1 MRITNNMIINKS
13 SKKGIHNTYQ
23 RTALLSLLKKNSL
36 TSSTDMFGRIGQTS
50 SKNNAAALLMKNRYT
65 KLEDSSEKL
74 SKYASS
80 LLETEKDS
88 IYDKAKESGST
99 DSIVSNVSKMID
111 EYNSTIKQLSDAGG
125 SMNEFYRQQLLTVPA
140 SCKDPLKAIG
150 ITQQKDGSLSID
162 EKTLKSA
169 DVDTLKKAL
178 GNESGFASKVD
189 FLSNRVNKN
198 AAANAASASSQYNSR
213 GSSYSGYY
221 GTSKYNFWS

>member
-1 MRITNNMIINKS
+1 MRITNNMIINRS

-23 RTALLSLLKKNSL
+23 RTALLSLLQKNS
-36 TSSTDMFGRIGQTS
+36 SSTDIFGRIGQTS
-50 SKNNAAALLMKNRYT
+50 SKNNASALLMKNTYT

-88 IYDKAKESGST
+88 IYDKAEESGST
-99 DSIVSNVSKMID
+99 SSIVSNVSKLVE
-111 EYNSTIKQLSDAGG
+111 EYNSTINQLNKAGG
-125 SMNEFYRQQLLTVPA
+125 SMNEFYIQQLKAIPS
-140 SCKDPLKAIG
+140 SCKDALKAIG

-169 DVDTLKKAL
+169 DTATLKKAL
-178 GNESGFASKVD
+178 GNDTGFASKID
-189 FLSNRVNKN
+189 FISGRVNKN

-221 GTSKYNFWS
+221 GSSKYNFWS

>member
-1 MRITNNMIINKS
+1 MRITNNMIINRS

-23 RTALLSLLKKNSL
+23 RTALLSLLQKNS
-36 TSSTDMFGRIGQTS
+36 SSTDIFGRIGQTS
-50 SKNNAAALLMKNRYT
+50 SKNNASALLMKNTYT

-88 IYDKAKESGST
+88 IYDKAEESGST
-99 DSIVSNVSKMID
+99 SSIVSNVSKLVE
-111 EYNSTIKQLSDAGG
+111 EYNSTINQLNKAGG
-125 SMNEFYRQQLLTVPA
+125 SMNEFYRQQLKAIPS
-140 SCKDPLKAIG
+140 SCKDALKAIG

-169 DVDTLKKAL
+169 DTATLKKAL
-178 GNESGFASKVD
+178 ENDTGFASKID
-189 FLSNRVNKN
+189 FISGRVNKN

-221 GTSKYNFWS
+221 GSSKYNFWS

>member
-1 MRITNNMIINKS
+1 MRITNNMIINRS

-23 RTALLSLLKKNSL
+23 RTALLSLLQKHS
-36 TSSTDMFGRIGQTS
+36 SSTDIFGRIGQTS
-50 SKNNAAALLMKNRYT
+50 SKNNAPALLMKNTYT

-88 IYDKAKESGST
+88 IYDKAEESGST
-99 DSIVSNVSKMID
+99 SSIVSNVSKLVE
-111 EYNSTIKQLSDAGG
+111 EYNSTINQLNKAGG
-125 SMNEFYRQQLLTVPA
+125 SMNEFYRQQLKAIPS
-140 SCKDPLKAIG
+140 SCKDALKAIG

-169 DVDTLKKAL
+169 DTATLKKAL
-178 GNESGFASKVD
+178 GNDTGFASKID
-189 FLSNRVNKN
+189 FISGRVNKN
-198 AAANAASASSQYNSR
+198 AAANVASASSQYNSR

-221 GTSKYNFWS
+221 GSSKYNFWS

>member
-1 MRITNNMIINKS
+1 MRITNNMIINRS

-23 RTALLSLLKKNSL
+23 RTALLSLLQKNS
-36 TSSTDMFGRIGQTS
+36 SSTDIFGRIGQTS
-50 SKNNAAALLMKNRYT
+50 SKNNASVLLMKNTYT

-88 IYDKAKESGST
+88 IYDKAEESGST
-99 DSIVSNVSKMID
+99 SSIVSNVSKLVE
-111 EYNSTIKQLSDAGG
+111 EYNSTINQLNKAGG
-125 SMNEFYRQQLLTVPA
+125 SMNEFYRQQLKAIPS
-140 SCKDPLKAIG
+140 SCKDVLKAIG

-169 DVDTLKKAL
+169 DTATLKNAL
-178 GNESGFASKVD
+178 GNDTGFASKID
-189 FLSNRVNKN
+189 FISGRVNKN

-221 GTSKYNFWS
+221 GSSKYNFWS

>member
-1 MRITNNMIINKS
+1 MRITNNMIINRS

-23 RTALLSLLKKNSL
+23 RTALLSLLQKNS
-36 TSSTDMFGRIGQTS
+36 SSTDIFGRIGQTS
-50 SKNNAAALLMKNRYT
+50 SKNNASALLMKNTYT

-88 IYDKAKESGST
+88 IYDKAEESGST
-99 DSIVSNVSKMID
+99 SSIVSNVSKLVE
-111 EYNSTIKQLSDAGG
+111 EYNSTINQLNKAGG
-125 SMNEFYRQQLLTVPA
+125 SMNEFYRQQLKAIPS
-140 SCKDPLKAIG
+140 SCKDVLKAIG

-169 DVDTLKKAL
+169 DTVTLKKAL
-178 GNESGFASKVD
+178 GNDTGFASKID
-189 FLSNRVNKN
+189 FISGRVNKN

-221 GTSKYNFWS
+221 GSSKYNFWS

>member
-1 MRITNNMIINKS
+1 MRITNNMIINRS

-23 RTALLSLLKKNSL
+23 RTALLSLLQKNS
-36 TSSTDMFGRIGQTS
+36 SSTDIFGRIGQTY
-50 SKNNAAALLMKNRYT
+50 SKNNASALLMKNTYT

-88 IYDKAKESGST
+88 IYDKAEESGST
-99 DSIVSNVSKMID
+99 SSIVSNVSKLVE
-111 EYNSTIKQLSDAGG
+111 EYNSTINQLNKAGG
-125 SMNEFYRQQLLTVPA
+125 SMNEFYRQQLKAIPS
-140 SCKDPLKAIG
+140 SCKDVLKAIG

-169 DVDTLKKAL
+169 DTATLKKAL
-178 GNESGFASKVD
+178 GNDTGFASKID
-189 FLSNRVNKN
+189 FISGRVNKN

-221 GTSKYNFWS
+221 GSSKYNFWS

>member
-1 MRITNNMIINKS
+1 MRITNNMIINRS

-23 RTALLSLLKKNSL
+23 RTALLSLLQKNS
-36 TSSTDMFGRIGQTS
+36 SSTDIFGRIGQTS
-50 SKNNAAALLMKNRYT
+50 SKKNASALLMKNTYT

-88 IYDKAKESGST
+88 IYDKAEESGST
-99 DSIVSNVSKMID
+99 SSIVSNVSKLVE
-111 EYNSTIKQLSDAGG
+111 EYNSTINQLNKAGG
-125 SMNEFYRQQLLTVPA
+125 SMNEFYRQQLKAIPS
-140 SCKDPLKAIG
+140 SCKDVLKAIG

-169 DVDTLKKAL
+169 DTATLKKAL
-178 GNESGFASKVD
+178 GDDTGFASKID
-189 FLSNRVNKN
+189 FISGRVNKN

-221 GTSKYNFWS
+221 GSSKYNFWS

>member
-1 MRITNNMIINKS
+1 MRITNNMIINRS

-23 RTALLSLLKKNSL
+23 RTALLSLLQKNS
-36 TSSTDMFGRIGQTS
+36 SSTDIFGRIGQTS
-50 SKNNAAALLMKNRYT
+50 SKNNASALLMKNTYT

-88 IYDKAKESGST
+88 IYDKAEESGST
-99 DSIVSNVSKMID
+99 SGIVSNVSKLVE
-111 EYNSTIKQLSDAGG
+111 EYNSTINQLNKAGG
-125 SMNEFYRQQLLTVPA
+125 SMNEFYRQQLKAIPS
-140 SCKDPLKAIG
+140 SCKDALKAIG

-169 DVDTLKKAL
+169 DTATLKKAL
-178 GNESGFASKVD
+178 GNDTGFASKID
-189 FLSNRVNKN
+189 FISGRVNKN

-221 GTSKYNFWS
+221 GSSKYNFWS

>member
-1 MRITNNMIINKS
+1 MRITNNMIINRS

-23 RTALLSLLKKNSL
+23 RTALLSLLQKNS
-36 TSSTDMFGRIGQTS
+36 SSTDIFGRIGQTS
-50 SKNNAAALLMKNRYT
+50 NKNNASALLMKNTYT

-88 IYDKAKESGST
+88 IYDKAEESGST
-99 DSIVSNVSKMID
+99 SSIVSNVSKLVE
-111 EYNSTIKQLSDAGG
+111 EYNSTINQLNKAGG
-125 SMNEFYRQQLLTVPA
+125 SMNEFYRQQLMAIPS
-140 SCKDPLKAIG
+140 SCKDALKAIG

-169 DVDTLKKAL
+169 DTATLKKAL
-178 GNESGFASKVD
+178 GNDTGFASKID
-189 FLSNRVNKN
+189 IISGRVNKN

-221 GTSKYNFWS
+221 GSSKYNFWS

>member
-1 MRITNNMIINKS
+1 MRITNNMIINRS

-23 RTALLSLLKKNSL
+23 RTALLSLLQKNS
-36 TSSTDMFGRIGQTS
+36 SSTDIFGRIGQTS
-50 SKNNAAALLMKNRYT
+50 SKNNASALLMKNTYT

-88 IYDKAKESGST
+88 IYDKAEESCST
-99 DSIVSNVSKMID
+99 SSIVSNVSKLVE
-111 EYNSTIKQLSDAGG
+111 EYNSTINQLNKAGG
-125 SMNEFYRQQLLTVPA
+125 SMNEFYRQQLKAIPS
-140 SCKDPLKAIG
+140 SCKDVLKAIG

-169 DVDTLKKAL
+169 DTATLKKAL
-178 GNESGFASKVD
+178 GNDTGFASKID
-189 FLSNRVNKN
+189 FISGRVNKN
-198 AAANAASASSQYNSR
+198 AAANAASASCQYNSR

-221 GTSKYNFWS
+221 GSSKYNFWS

>member
-1 MRITNNMIINKS
+1 MRITNNMIINRS
-13 SKKGIHNTYQ
+13 SKKGIYNTYQ
-23 RTALLSLLKKNSL
+23 RTALLSLLQKNS
-36 TSSTDMFGRIGQTS
+36 SSTDIFGRIGQTS
-50 SKNNAAALLMKNRYT
+50 SKNNASALLMKNTYT

-88 IYDKAKESGST
+88 IYDKAEESGST
-99 DSIVSNVSKMID
+99 SSIVSNVSKLVE
-111 EYNSTIKQLSDAGG
+111 EYNSTINQLNKAGG
-125 SMNEFYRQQLLTVPA
+125 SMNEFYRQQLMAIPS
-140 SCKDPLKAIG
+140 SCKDAIKAIG

-169 DVDTLKKAL
+169 DTATLKKAL
-178 GNESGFASKVD
+178 GNDTGFASKID
-189 FLSNRVNKN
+189 FISGRVNKN

-221 GTSKYNFWS
+221 GSSKYNFWS

>member
-1 MRITNNMIINKS
+1 MRITNNMIINRS

-23 RTALLSLLKKNSL
+23 RTALLSLLHKNS
-36 TSSTDMFGRIGQTS
+36 SSTDIFGRIGQTS
-50 SKNNAAALLMKNRYT
+50 SKNNASALLMKNTYT

-88 IYDKAKESGST
+88 IYDKAEESGST
-99 DSIVSNVSKMID
+99 SSIVSNVSKLVE
-111 EYNSTIKQLSDAGG
+111 EYNSTINQLNKAGG
-125 SMNEFYRQQLLTVPA
+125 SMNEFYRQQLKAIPS
-140 SCKDPLKAIG
+140 SCKDALKAIG

-169 DVDTLKKAL
+169 DTATLKKAL
-178 GNESGFASKVD
+178 GNDTGFASKID
-189 FLSNRVNKN
+189 FISGRVNKN

-221 GTSKYNFWS
+221 GSSKYNFWS

>member
-1 MRITNNMIINKS
+1 MRITNNMIINRL

-23 RTALLSLLKKNSL
+23 RTALLSLLQKHS
-36 TSSTDMFGRIGQTS
+36 SSTDIFGRIGQTS
-50 SKNNAAALLMKNRYT
+50 SKNNAAALLMKNTYT

-88 IYDKAKESGST
+88 IYDNAEESGST
-99 DSIVSNVSKMID
+99 SSIVSNVSKLVE
-111 EYNSTIKQLSDAGG
+111 EYNSTINQLNKAGG
-125 SMNEFYRQQLLTVPA
+125 SMNEFYRQQLKAIPS
-140 SCKDPLKAIG
+140 SCKDALKAIG

-169 DVDTLKKAL
+169 DTATLKKAL
-178 GNESGFASKVD
+178 GNDTGFASKID
-189 FLSNRVNKN
+189 FISGRVNKN
-198 AAANAASASSQYNSR
+198 AAANVASASSQYNSR

-221 GTSKYNFWS
+221 GSSKYNFWS

>member
-1 MRITNNMIINKS
+1 MRITNNMIINRS

-23 RTALLSLLKKNSL
+23 RTALLSLLQKNS
-36 TSSTDMFGRIGQTS
+36 SSTDIFGRIGQTS
-50 SKNNAAALLMKNRYT
+50 SRNNASALLMKNTYT

-88 IYDKAKESGST
+88 IYDKAEESGST
-99 DSIVSNVSKMID
+99 SSIVSNVSKLVE
-111 EYNSTIKQLSDAGG
+111 EYNSTINQLNKAGG
-125 SMNEFYRQQLLTVPA
+125 SMNEFYRQQLKAIPS
-140 SCKDPLKAIG
+140 SCKDVLKAIG

-169 DVDTLKKAL
+169 DTATLKKAL
-178 GNESGFASKVD
+178 GNDTGFASKID
-189 FLSNRVNKN
+189 FISGRVNKN

-221 GTSKYNFWS
+221 GSSKYNFWS

>member
-1 MRITNNMIINKS
+1 MRITNNMIINRS

-23 RTALLSLLKKNSL
+23 RTALLSLLQKNS
-36 TSSTDMFGRIGQTS
+36 SSTDIFGRIGQTS
-50 SKNNAAALLMKNRYT
+50 SKNNASALLMKNTYT

-88 IYDKAKESGST
+88 IYDKAEESGST
-99 DSIVSNVSKMID
+99 SSIVSNVSKLVE
-111 EYNSTIKQLSDAGG
+111 EYNSTINQLNKASG
-125 SMNEFYRQQLLTVPA
+125 SMNEFYRQQLKAIPS
-140 SCKDPLKAIG
+140 SCKDVLKAIG

-169 DVDTLKKAL
+169 DTATLKKAL
-178 GNESGFASKVD
+178 GNDTGFASKID
-189 FLSNRVNKN
+189 FISGRVNKN

-221 GTSKYNFWS
+221 GSSKYNFWS

>member
-1 MRITNNMIINKS
+1 MRITNNMIINRS

-23 RTALLSLLKKNSL
+23 RTALLSLLQKNS
-36 TSSTDMFGRIGQTS
+36 SSTDIFRRIGQTS
-50 SKNNAAALLMKNRYT
+50 SKNNASALLMKNTYT

-88 IYDKAKESGST
+88 IYDKAEESGST
-99 DSIVSNVSKMID
+99 SSIVSNVSKLVE
-111 EYNSTIKQLSDAGG
+111 EYNSTINQLNKAGG
-125 SMNEFYRQQLLTVPA
+125 SMNEFYRQQLKAIPS
-140 SCKDPLKAIG
+140 SCKDVLKAIG

-169 DVDTLKKAL
+169 DTATLKKAL
-178 GNESGFASKVD
+178 GNDTGFASKID
-189 FLSNRVNKN
+189 FISRRVNKN

-221 GTSKYNFWS
+221 GSSKYNFWS

>member
-1 MRITNNMIINKS
+1 MRITNNMIINRS

-23 RTALLSLLKKNSL
+23 RTALLSLLQKNS
-36 TSSTDMFGRIGQTS
+36 SSTDIFGRIGQTS
-50 SKNNAAALLMKNRYT
+50 SRNNASALLMKNTYT

-88 IYDKAKESGST
+88 IYDKAEESGST
-99 DSIVSNVSKMID
+99 SSIVSTVSKLVE
-111 EYNSTIKQLSDAGG
+111 EYNSTINQLNKAGG
-125 SMNEFYRQQLLTVPA
+125 SMNEFYRQQLKAIPS
-140 SCKDPLKAIG
+140 SCKDVLKAIG

-169 DVDTLKKAL
+169 DTATLKKAL
-178 GNESGFASKVD
+178 GNDTGFASKID
-189 FLSNRVNKN
+189 FISGRVNKN

-221 GTSKYNFWS
+221 GSSKYNFWS

>member
-1 MRITNNMIINKS
+1 MRITNNMIINRS

-23 RTALLSLLKKNSL
+23 RTALLSLLQKNS
-36 TSSTDMFGRIGQTS
+36 SSTDIFGRIGQTS
-50 SKNNAAALLMKNRYT
+50 SKNNASALLMKNTYT

-80 LLETEKDS
+80 LFETEKDS
-88 IYDKAKESGST
+88 IYDKAEESGST
-99 DSIVSNVSKMID
+99 ISIVSNVSKLVE
-111 EYNSTIKQLSDAGG
+111 EYNSTINQLNKAGG
-125 SMNEFYRQQLLTVPA
+125 SMNEFYRQQLKAIPS
-140 SCKDPLKAIG
+140 SCKDVLKAIG

-169 DVDTLKKAL
+169 DTATLKKAL
-178 GNESGFASKVD
+178 GNDTGFASKID
-189 FLSNRVNKN
+189 FISGRVNKN

-221 GTSKYNFWS
+221 GSSKYNFWS

>member
-1 MRITNNMIINKS
+1 MRITNNMIINRS

-23 RTALLSLLKKNSL
+23 RTALLSLLQKNS
-36 TSSTDMFGRIGQTS
+36 SSTDIFGRIGQTS
-50 SKNNAAALLMKNRYT
+50 SKNNASALLMKNTYT

-88 IYDKAKESGST
+88 IYDKAEESGST
-99 DSIVSNVSKMID
+99 SSIVSNVSKLVE
-111 EYNSTIKQLSDAGG
+111 EYNSTINQLNKAGG
-125 SMNEFYRQQLLTVPA
+125 SMNEFYRQQLKAIPS
-140 SCKDPLKAIG
+140 SCKDVLKAIG
-150 ITQQKDGSLSID
+150 ITRQKDGSLSID

-169 DVDTLKKAL
+169 DTATLKKAL
-178 GNESGFASKVD
+178 GNDTGFASKID
-189 FLSNRVNKN
+189 FISGRVNKN

-221 GTSKYNFWS
+221 GSSKYNFWS

>member
-1 MRITNNMIINKS
+1 MRITNNMIINRS

-23 RTALLSLLKKNSL
+23 RTALLSLLQKNS
-36 TSSTDMFGRIGQTS
+36 SSTDIFGRIGQTS
-50 SKNNAAALLMKNRYT
+50 SKNNASALLMKNTYT

-88 IYDKAKESGST
+88 IYDKAEESGST
-99 DSIVSNVSKMID
+99 SSIVSNVSKLVE
-111 EYNSTIKQLSDAGG
+111 EYNSTINQLNKAGG
-125 SMNEFYRQQLLTVPA
+125 SMNEFYRQQLKAIPS
-140 SCKDPLKAIG
+140 SCKDVLKAIG

-169 DVDTLKKAL
+169 DTATLKKAL
-178 GNESGFASKVD
+178 GNDTGFASKID
-189 FLSNRVNKN
+189 FISGRVNKN

-213 GSSYSGYY
+213 GSSYSCYY
-221 GTSKYNFWS
+221 GSSKYNFWS

>member
-1 MRITNNMIINKS
+1 MRITNNMIINRS

-23 RTALLSLLKKNSL
+23 RTALLSLLQKNS
-36 TSSTDMFGRIGQTS
+36 SSTDIFGRIGQTS
-50 SKNNAAALLMKNRYT
+50 SKNNASTLLMKNTYT

-74 SKYASS
+74 SKYVSS

-88 IYDKAKESGST
+88 IYDKAEESGST
-99 DSIVSNVSKMID
+99 SSIVSNVSKLVE
-111 EYNSTIKQLSDAGG
+111 EYNSTINQLNKAGG
-125 SMNEFYRQQLLTVPA
+125 SMNEFYRQQLKAIPS
-140 SCKDPLKAIG
+140 SCKDVLKAIG

-169 DVDTLKKAL
+169 DTATLKKAL
-178 GNESGFASKVD
+178 GNDTGFASKID
-189 FLSNRVNKN
+189 FISGRVNKN

-221 GTSKYNFWS
+221 GSSKYNFWS

>member
-1 MRITNNMIINKS
+1 MRITNNMIINRS

-23 RTALLSLLKKNSL
+23 RTALLSLLQKNS
-36 TSSTDMFGRIGQTS
+36 SSTDIFGRIGQTS
-50 SKNNAAALLMKNRYT
+50 SKNNASALLMKNTYT

-88 IYDKAKESGST
+88 IYDKAEESGST
-99 DSIVSNVSKMID
+99 SSIVSNVSKLVE
-111 EYNSTIKQLSDAGG
+111 EYNSTINQLNKAGG
-125 SMNEFYRQQLLTVPA
+125 SMDEFYRQQLKAIPS
-140 SCKDPLKAIG
+140 SCKDVLKAIG

-169 DVDTLKKAL
+169 DTATLKKAL
-178 GNESGFASKVD
+178 GNDTGFASKID
-189 FLSNRVNKN
+189 FISGRVNKN

-221 GTSKYNFWS
+221 GSSKYNFWS

>member
-1 MRITNNMIINKS
+1 MRITNNMIINRS

-23 RTALLSLLKKNSL
+23 RTALLSLLQKNS
-36 TSSTDMFGRIGQTS
+36 SSTDIFGRIGQTS
-50 SKNNAAALLMKNRYT
+50 SKNNASALLMKNTYT

-80 LLETEKDS
+80 LLETERDS
-88 IYDKAKESGST
+88 IYDKAEESGST
-99 DSIVSNVSKMID
+99 SSIVSTVSKLVE
-111 EYNSTIKQLSDAGG
+111 EYNSTINQLNKAGG
-125 SMNEFYRQQLLTVPA
+125 SMNEFYRQQLKAIPS
-140 SCKDPLKAIG
+140 SCKDVLKAIG

-169 DVDTLKKAL
+169 DTATLKKAL
-178 GNESGFASKVD
+178 GNDTGFASKID
-189 FLSNRVNKN
+189 FISGRVNKN

-221 GTSKYNFWS
+221 GSSKYNFWS

>member
-1 MRITNNMIINKS
+1 MRITNNMIINRS

-23 RTALLSLLKKNSL
+23 RTALLSLLQKNS
-36 TSSTDMFGRIGQTS
+36 SSTDIFGRIGQTS
-50 SKNNAAALLMKNRYT
+50 SKNNASALLMKNTYT

-88 IYDKAKESGST
+88 IYDKAEESGST
-99 DSIVSNVSKMID
+99 SSIVSNVSKLVE
-111 EYNSTIKQLSDAGG
+111 EYNSTINQLNKAGG
-125 SMNEFYRQQLLTVPA
+125 SMNEFYRQQLKAIPS
-140 SCKDPLKAIG
+140 SCKDVLKAIG

-169 DVDTLKKAL
+169 DTATLKNAL
-178 GNESGFASKVD
+178 GNDTGFASKID
-189 FLSNRVNKN
+189 FISGRVNKN

-221 GTSKYNFWS
+221 GSSKYNFWS

>member
-1 MRITNNMIINKS
+1 MIINRS

-23 RTALLSLLKKNSL
+23 RTALLSLLQKNS
-36 TSSTDMFGRIGQTS
+36 SSTDIFGRIGQTS
-50 SKNNAAALLMKNRYT
+50 SKNNASALLMKNTYT

-88 IYDKAKESGST
+88 IYDKAEESGST
-99 DSIVSNVSKMID
+99 SSIVSNVSKLVE
-111 EYNSTIKQLSDAGG
+111 EYNSTINQLNKAGG
-125 SMNEFYRQQLLTVPA
+125 SMNEFYRQQLKAIPS
-140 SCKDPLKAIG
+140 SCKDVLKAIG

-169 DVDTLKKAL
+169 DTATLKKAL
-178 GNESGFASKVD
+178 GNDTGFASKID
-189 FLSNRVNKN
+189 FISGRVNKN

-221 GTSKYNFWS
+221 GSIKYNFWS

>member
-1 MRITNNMIINKS
+1 MRITNNMIINRS

-23 RTALLSLLKKNSL
+23 RTALLSLLQKNS
-36 TSSTDMFGRIGQTS
+36 SSTDIFGRIGQTS
-50 SKNNAAALLMKNRYT
+50 SKNNASALLMKNTYT

-88 IYDKAKESGST
+88 IYDKAEESGST
-99 DSIVSNVSKMID
+99 SSIVSTVSKLVE
-111 EYNSTIKQLSDAGG
+111 EYNSTINQLNKAGG
-125 SMNEFYRQQLLTVPA
+125 SMNEFYRQQLKAIPS
-140 SCKDPLKAIG
+140 SCKDVLKAIG

-169 DVDTLKKAL
+169 DTATLKKAL
-178 GNESGFASKVD
+178 GNDTGFASKID
-189 FLSNRVNKN
+189 FISGRVNKN

-221 GTSKYNFWS
+221 GSSKYNFWS

>member
-1 MRITNNMIINKS
+1 MRITNNMIINRS

-23 RTALLSLLKKNSL
+23 RTALLSLLQKNS
-36 TSSTDMFGRIGQTS
+36 SSTDIFGRIGQTS
-50 SKNNAAALLMKNRYT
+50 SKNNASALLMKNTYT

-80 LLETEKDS
+80 LLEAEKDS
-88 IYDKAKESGST
+88 IYDKAEESGST
-99 DSIVSNVSKMID
+99 SSIVSNVSKLVE
-111 EYNSTIKQLSDAGG
+111 EYNSTINQLNKAGG
-125 SMNEFYRQQLLTVPA
+125 SMNEFYRQQLKAIPS
-140 SCKDPLKAIG
+140 SCKDVLKAIG

-169 DVDTLKKAL
+169 DTATLKKAL
-178 GNESGFASKVD
+178 GNDTGFASKID
-189 FLSNRVNKN
+189 FISGRVNKN

-221 GTSKYNFWS
+221 GSSKYNFWS

>member
-1 MRITNNMIINKS
+1 MRITNNMIINRS

-23 RTALLSLLKKNSL
+23 RTALLSLLQKNS
-36 TSSTDMFGRIGQTS
+36 SSTDIFGRIGQTS
-50 SKNNAAALLMKNRYT
+50 SKNNASALLMKNTYT

-80 LLETEKDS
+80 LLETEKYS
-88 IYDKAKESGST
+88 IYDKAEESGST
-99 DSIVSNVSKMID
+99 SSIVSNVSKLVE
-111 EYNSTIKQLSDAGG
+111 EYNSTINQLNKAGG
-125 SMNEFYRQQLLTVPA
+125 SMNEFYRQQLKAIPS
-140 SCKDPLKAIG
+140 SCKDVLKAIG

-169 DVDTLKKAL
+169 DTATLKKAL
-178 GNESGFASKVD
+178 GNDTGFASKID
-189 FLSNRVNKN
+189 FISGRVNKN

-221 GTSKYNFWS
+221 GSSKYNFWS

>member
-1 MRITNNMIINKS
+1 MRITNNMIINRS

-23 RTALLSLLKKNSL
+23 RTALLSLLQKNS
-36 TSSTDMFGRIGQTS
+36 SSTDIFGRIGQTS
-50 SKNNAAALLMKNRYT
+50 SKNNASALLMKNTYT

-88 IYDKAKESGST
+88 IYNKAEESGST
-99 DSIVSNVSKMID
+99 SSIVSNVSKLVE
-111 EYNSTIKQLSDAGG
+111 EYNSTINQLNKAGG
-125 SMNEFYRQQLLTVPA
+125 SMNEFYRQQLKAIPS
-140 SCKDPLKAIG
+140 SCKDVLKAIG

-169 DVDTLKKAL
+169 DTATLKKAL
-178 GNESGFASKVD
+178 GNDTGFASKID
-189 FLSNRVNKN
+189 FISGRVNKN

-221 GTSKYNFWS
+221 GSSKYNFWS

>member
-1 MRITNNMIINKS
+1 MRITNNMIINRS

-23 RTALLSLLKKNSL
+23 RTALLSLLQKNS
-36 TSSTDMFGRIGQTS
+36 SSTDIFGRIGQTS
-50 SKNNAAALLMKNRYT
+50 SKNNASALLMKNTYT

-88 IYDKAKESGST
+88 IYDKAEESGST
-99 DSIVSNVSKMID
+99 SSIVSNVSKLVE
-111 EYNSTIKQLSDAGG
+111 EYNSTINQLNKAGG
-125 SMNEFYRQQLLTVPA
+125 SMNEFYRQQLKAIPS
-140 SCKDPLKAIG
+140 SCKDVLKAIG

-169 DVDTLKKAL
+169 DTATLKKAL
-178 GNESGFASKVD
+178 GNDTGFASKID
-189 FLSNRVNKN
+189 FISGRVNKN

-221 GTSKYNFWS
+221 GSSKYNFWS

>member
-1 MRITNNMIINKS
+1 MRITNNMIINRS

-23 RTALLSLLKKNSL
+23 RTALLSLLQKNS
-36 TSSTDMFGRIGQTS
+36 SSTDIFGRIGQTS
-50 SKNNAAALLMKNRYT
+50 SKNNASALLMKNTYT
-65 KLEDSSEKL
+65 KLENSSEKL

-88 IYDKAKESGST
+88 IYDKAEESGST
-99 DSIVSNVSKMID
+99 SSIVSNVSKLVE
-111 EYNSTIKQLSDAGG
+111 EYNSTINQLNKAGG
-125 SMNEFYRQQLLTVPA
+125 SMNEFYRQQLKAIPS
-140 SCKDPLKAIG
+140 SCKDALKTIG

-169 DVDTLKKAL
+169 DTATLKKAL
-178 GNESGFASKVD
+178 GNDTGFTSKIDFISG
-189 FLSNRVNKN
+189 RVNKN

-221 GTSKYNFWS
+221 GSSKYNFWS

>member
-1 MRITNNMIINKS
+1 MRITNNMIINRS

-23 RTALLSLLKKNSL
+23 RTALLSLLQKNS
-36 TSSTDMFGRIGQTS
+36 SSTDIFGRIGQTS
-50 SKNNAAALLMKNRYT
+50 NKNNASALLMKNTYT

-88 IYDKAKESGST
+88 IYDKAEESGST
-99 DSIVSNVSKMID
+99 SSIVSNVSKLVE
-111 EYNSTIKQLSDAGG
+111 EYNSTINQLNKAGG
-125 SMNEFYRQQLLTVPA
+125 SMNEFYRQQLKAIPS
-140 SCKDPLKAIG
+140 SCKDALKAIG

-169 DVDTLKKAL
+169 DTATLKKAL
-178 GNESGFASKVD
+178 GNDTGFASKID
-189 FLSNRVNKN
+189 FISGRVNKN

-221 GTSKYNFWS
+221 GSSKYNFWS

>member
-99 DSIVSNVSKMID
+99 DSIVSNISKMID

-125 SMNEFYRQQLLTVPA
+125 SMNEFYRQQLQTVPA
-140 SCKDPLKAIG
+140 SCKD
-150 ITQQKDGSLSID
+150 TID
-162 EKTLKSA
+162 EKALKSA

-178 GNESGFASKVD
+178 GNESCFASKVD

>member
-1 MRITNNMIINKS
+1 MRITNNMIINRS
-13 SKKGIHNTYQ
+13 AKKGIHNTYQ
-23 RTALLSLLKKNSL
+23 RTALLSLLQKNS
-36 TSSTDMFGRIGQTS
+36 SSTDIFGRIGQTS
-50 SKNNAAALLMKNRYT
+50 SKNNASALLMKNTYT

-88 IYDKAKESGST
+88 IYDKAEESGST
-99 DSIVSNVSKMID
+99 SSIVSTVSKLVE
-111 EYNSTIKQLSDAGG
+111 EYNSTINQLNKAGG
-125 SMNEFYRQQLLTVPA
+125 SMNEFYRQQLKAIPS
-140 SCKDPLKAIG
+140 SCKDVLKAIG

-169 DVDTLKKAL
+169 DTATLKKAL
-178 GNESGFASKVD
+178 GNDTGFASKID
-189 FLSNRVNKN
+189 FISGRVNKN

-221 GTSKYNFWS
+221 GSSKYNFWS

>member
-1 MRITNNMIINKS
+1 MRITNNMIINRS
-13 SKKGIHNTYQ
+13 PKKGIHNTYQ
-23 RTALLSLLKKNSL
+23 RTALLSLLQKHS
-36 TSSTDMFGRIGQTS
+36 SSTDIFGRIGQTS
-50 SKNNAAALLMKNRYT
+50 SKNNASALLMKNTYT

-88 IYDKAKESGST
+88 IYDKAEESGST
-99 DSIVSNVSKMID
+99 SSIVSNVSKLVE
-111 EYNSTIKQLSDAGG
+111 EYNSTINQLNKAGG
-125 SMNEFYRQQLLTVPA
+125 SMNEFYRQQLKAIPS
-140 SCKDPLKAIG
+140 SCKDALKAIG

-169 DVDTLKKAL
+169 DTATLKKAL
-178 GNESGFASKVD
+178 GNDTGFASKID
-189 FLSNRVNKN
+189 FISGRVNKN

-221 GTSKYNFWS
+221 GSSKYNFWS

>member
-1 MRITNNMIINKS
+1 MRITNNMIINRS

-23 RTALLSLLKKNSL
+23 RTALLSLLQKHS
-36 TSSTDMFGRIGQTS
+36 SSTDIFGRIGQTS
-50 SKNNAAALLMKNRYT
+50 SKNNASALLMKNTYT

-88 IYDKAKESGST
+88 IYDKAEESGST
-99 DSIVSNVSKMID
+99 SSIVSNVSKLVE
-111 EYNSTIKQLSDAGG
+111 EYNSTINQLNKAGG
-125 SMNEFYRQQLLTVPA
+125 SMNEFYRQQLKAIPS
-140 SCKDPLKAIG
+140 SCKDVLKAIG

-169 DVDTLKKAL
+169 DTATLKKAL
-178 GNESGFASKVD
+178 GNDTGFASKID
-189 FLSNRVNKN
+189 FISRRVNKN

-221 GTSKYNFWS
+221 GSSKYNFWS

>member
-1 MRITNNMIINKS
+1 MRITNNMIINRS

-23 RTALLSLLKKNSL
+23 RTALLSLLQKNL
-36 TSSTDMFGRIGQTS
+36 SSTDIFGRIGQTS
-50 SKNNAAALLMKNRYT
+50 SKNNASALLMKNTYT
-65 KLEDSSEKL
+65 KLEDSSDKL

-88 IYDKAKESGST
+88 IYDKAEESGST
-99 DSIVSNVSKMID
+99 SSIVSNVSKLVE
-111 EYNSTIKQLSDAGG
+111 EYNSTINQLNKAGG
-125 SMNEFYRQQLLTVPA
+125 SMNEFYRQQLKAIPS
-140 SCKDPLKAIG
+140 SCKDALKAIG

-169 DVDTLKKAL
+169 DTATLKKAL
-178 GNESGFASKVD
+178 GNDTGFASKID
-189 FLSNRVNKN
+189 FISGRVNKN

-221 GTSKYNFWS
+221 GSSKYNFWS

>member
-1 MRITNNMIINKS
+1 MRITNNMIINRS
-13 SKKGIHNTYQ
+13 SKKCIHNTYQ
-23 RTALLSLLKKNSL
+23 RTALLSLLQKNS
-36 TSSTDMFGRIGQTS
+36 SSTDIFRRIGQTS
-50 SKNNAAALLMKNRYT
+50 SKNNASALLMKNTYT

-88 IYDKAKESGST
+88 IYDKAEESGST
-99 DSIVSNVSKMID
+99 SSIVSNVSKLVE
-111 EYNSTIKQLSDAGG
+111 EYNSTINQLNKAGG
-125 SMNEFYRQQLLTVPA
+125 SMNEFYRQQLKAIPS
-140 SCKDPLKAIG
+140 SCKDVLKAIG

-169 DVDTLKKAL
+169 DTATLKKAL
-178 GNESGFASKVD
+178 GNDTGFASKID
-189 FLSNRVNKN
+189 FISGRVNKN

-221 GTSKYNFWS
+221 GSSKYNFWS